1 MNDKNYAERSYK
13 EANAIG
19 FFLSII
25 YILGWGGSVSKIAE
39 YLTSGYGNAI
49 TAFDFSVSILQ
60 AMALS
65 LFWPALIVYNSI
77 IPESL
82 FIP

>member
-1 MNDKNYAERSYK
+1 MNDENYAKKIYK
-13 EANAIG
+13 EIEGIG
-19 FFLSII
+19 PFVLFV
-25 YILGWGGSVSKIAE
+25 YILGWGGSASKIAE

-49 TAFDFSVSILQ
+49 TAFDFLVSILE

-65 LFWPALIVYNSI
+65 LFWPALVVYSSI

-82 FIP
+82 KLP